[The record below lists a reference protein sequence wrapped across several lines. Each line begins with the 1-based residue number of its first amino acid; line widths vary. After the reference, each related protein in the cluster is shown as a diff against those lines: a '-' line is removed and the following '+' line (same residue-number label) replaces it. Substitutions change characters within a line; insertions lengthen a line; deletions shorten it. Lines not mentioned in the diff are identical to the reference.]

1 MDRIGSAIIDFTEAA
16 YDLEVGDEDWLPTIL
31 RRGLPVLEQGLGVA
45 GMRYGRPPDEG
56 PFQLLD
62 ILVASGPEDFA
73 ERHAAALATTP
84 PEVLR
89 EQVRPGGAGTASLD
103 SQGDSAQLAHYT
115 SHVDYC
121 KDLLYIT
128 AVDRK
133 GAGVAIVAP
142 LAEVTTLTEHE
153 AQRWQ
158 MLAAHVDAGHRLR
171 HGLADND
178 TGGETHTDLPYDAEA
193 IFDANSFRMTD
204 AVGQAQERSATRKLR
219 DAAVAVD
226 RARGKMR
233 DTDPERALA
242 IWKAL
247 VRGRWSMV
255 DWFDSDGRRF
265 VLALPNAPQIND
277 PRGLT
282 ERESQVVAY
291 AVLGQTNKMIGYR
304 LGLSK
309 SRVSMLLRS
318 AMRKLGVRTR
328 SQLVIKLRDFQALQ

>member
-16 YDLEVGDEDWLPTIL
+16 YDLQLSDEEWLPTIL
-31 RRGLPVLEQGLGVA
+31 KRGLPVLEQGLGVA
-45 GMRYGRPPDEG
+45 GMRYGRPPEEG

-62 ILVASGPEDFA
+62 IHVASGPQDFA

-84 PEVLR
+84 PDVLR
-89 EQVRPGGAGTASLD
+89 KQVRPGCAGTASMD
-103 SQGDSAQLAHYT
+103 SKGDLEQLAHYT

-128 AVDRK
+128 AVDCK
-133 GAGVAIVAP
+133 GSGVAVVAP
-142 LAEVTTLTEHE
+142 LAEITTLSGDDL
-153 AQRWQ
+153 QRWQ

-171 HGLADND
+171 HGLADKENGD
-178 TGGETHTDLPYDAEA
+178 QPCTGLPHDAEA
-193 IFDANSFRMTD
+193 IFDANNLRMTD
-204 AVGQAQERSATRKLR
+204 AVGRAQERTVTRKLR
-219 DAAVAVD
+219 EAAVTVD

-233 DTDPERALA
+233 DTDPERALQ

-247 VRGRWSMV
+247 VRGRWSMI

-265 VLALPNAPQIND
+265 VLALPNAPRIND

-291 AVLGQTNKMIGYR
+291 AVLGQTNKMIAYR

-309 SRVSMLLRS
+309 SRVSTVLRS
-318 AMRKLGVRTR
+318 AMRKLNVRTR
-328 SQLVIKLRDFQALQ
+328 AQLVLKMRDFQPLH